1 MGNKPLES
9 SQSGPV
15 IAQLR
20 LSGGTIRNEML
31 QYITICATSILHN
44 ILTFTMTY
52 KHSQEH
58 NDGLE
63 KDRFFIYLKS
73 CVIWILSFFFFYFV
87 SDVRG
92 LMGTVPPRPNGSP

>member
-63 KDRFFIYLKS
+63 KDL
-73 CVIWILSFFFFYFV
+73 V

-92 LMGTVPPRPNGSP
+92 LMGTVPPRLLGSP